1 VSVPIHS
8 CACEHRRHRVGSFEV
23 SEATVPP
30 RTIRWHAHPRAT
42 LAVVVGGDQQ
52 KCYRARTAE
61 AARGAVVV
69 TPAEEWHQDTFGRDG
84 TALVL
89 VECET
94 GFESPGTFQ
103 DWNAL
108 VIALR
113 IERELH
119 LDDAYS
125 PLALEGLALEL
136 AALAGRGPVAR
147 APGRPT
153 REAYELLHERFR
165 ETPTVSEIADE
176 VGVHPS
182 HLARSFRAHYRE
194 SIGECV
200 RRLRVEW
207 AASRLVSSDTPLSR
221 LALEAGFVDQSHFTR
236 AFKGRFGITPAR
248 YRTAHR

>member
-1 VSVPIHS
+1 
-8 CACEHRRHRVGSFEV
+8 
-23 SEATVPP
+23 
-30 RTIRWHAHPRAT
+30 
-42 LAVVVGGDQQ
+42 
-52 KCYRARTAE
+52 
-61 AARGAVVV
+61 VVV
-69 TPAEEWHQDTFGRDG
+69 TPAEERHQDTFGRDG
-84 TALVL
+84 TMLVL
-89 VECET
+89 VECDN
-94 GFESPGTFQ
+94 GIESPASFV

-125 PLALEGLALEL
+125 PLALEGLALSSRPWP
-136 AALAGRGPVAR
+136 RGEFAR

-182 HLARSFRAHYRE
+182 HLARSFRAHYSE
-194 SIGECV
+194 SIGECQ

-207 AASRLVSSDTPLSR
+207 AASRLVSDDTPLSR
-221 LALEAGFVDQSHFTR
+221 LALEVGFVDQSHFTR
-236 AFKGRFGITPAR
+236 AFKGRFGTTPGR
-248 YRTAHR
+248 YRMAHR